1 MFQTKTI
8 IPEEVWT
15 KHGSQE
21 LILGINVNSDW
32 DKGKVKG
39 MKLATRF
46 QQESRNAYLYIH
58 VFTQMNLQWWI
69 DYKSTVSSV
78 VYISSA
84 AQMQNLH

>member
-46 QQESRNAYLYIH
+46 QQESRNAHLYIYICIH
-58 VFTQMNLQWWI
+58 TNE
-69 DYKSTVSSV
+69 SAV
-78 VYISSA
+78 VGR
-84 AQMQNLH
+84 L